1 MANKDRNKRSARKAR
16 AQEREA
22 REAAQAASQPSAAP
36 KAKAEVAKSAAPKKS
51 NGKPGFFKRIGNY
64 FSDVRAEMHRVVWPS
79 RPELKNYSL
88 GVIAMLLVFGVAIWL
103 VDLGIMGVLTVFAGL
118 RG

>member
-1 MANKDRNKRSARKAR
+1 MANKERNKRSARKAR
-16 AQEREA
+16 AQERA
-22 REAAQAASQPSAAP
+22 SREAAQAASQSVAASKP
-36 KAKAEVAKSAAPKKS
+36 ESSKAATPKKPAS
-51 NGKPGFFKRIGNY
+51 KPGFFKRIANY

-88 GVIAMLLVFGVAIWL
+88 GVIAMLIVFGVAIWL
-103 VDLGIMGVLTVFAGL
+103 IDLGIMGVLTVFASL